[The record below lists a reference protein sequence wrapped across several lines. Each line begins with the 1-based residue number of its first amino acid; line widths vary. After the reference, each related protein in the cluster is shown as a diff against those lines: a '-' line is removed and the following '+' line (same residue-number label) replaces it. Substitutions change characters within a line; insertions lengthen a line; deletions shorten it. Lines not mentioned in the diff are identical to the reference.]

1 MAKDVKYYL
10 KRHKSLQ
17 ENRMPFDNLWMNL
30 ADYIQPQRSY
40 PFKTDT
46 VQKVNFE
53 TSRANWTRTFES
65 TAQLSVDIFASSLVG
80 FLANPAMQWFALEP
94 TDKELMKNRDVALWF
109 DVAAERMLA
118 AFNEPAAKFYSNLK
132 MCAIDLGVFG
142 TVGMWVQEGTNS
154 MLEFSA
160 RYVKELYVSEDASG
174 NVDTVYRELLMTPR
188 QMAQKFGVEALSP
201 RTREKLQEKP
211 DDLTAVIHALEPRE
225 DYDPDRQGRLD
236 MPISSVY
243 IEKEAEHIL
252 EESGFH
258 EMPLP
263 VSRWDVYPND
273 VYGTSPAVRVLPD
286 IKMVNQIEKTY
297 ILAAEKT
304 LNPPMQIPFDGFLGN
319 LDLSAGAINVR
330 RDAFQGG
337 VEPIITIGN
346 IPFTVEMLASK
357 KNLIREAFYVDQLQ
371 LMESPQ
377 MTATEVMAR
386 TDEKLR
392 LMAPMIGRVQSELL
406 GPIIERVFGIL
417 YRRSLAMGFEN
428 APFPEPP
435 EILQQTRFKVKY
447 ISPLERAQRASEA
460 NSIVSFVNSIVP
472 LSQVDP
478 SVLDNLDFDEI
489 VRELHDIQSV
499 PSLILKDP
507 REVNRERQARE
518 QQQQQMMA
526 LEQMKQGSEVAR
538 NANQAGLI

>member
-1 MAKDVKYYL
+1 MPHDVKYYL
-10 KRHKSLQ
+10 KRYKSLQ

-46 VQKVNFE
+46 IQKVNFE
-53 TSRANWTRTFES
+53 TSRANWTKTFES

-80 FLANPAMQWFALEP
+80 FLANPAVQWFELEP
-94 TDKELMKNRDVALWF
+94 TDKSLLNNH
-109 DVAAERMLA
+109 DVAAWFDIAGERMLA
-118 AFNEPAAKFYSNLK
+118 AFNEPGAKFYSNLK

-142 TVGMWVQEGTNS
+142 TVGMWVQEGTKS

-174 NVDTVYRELLMTPR
+174 NVDTVYRALLMTPR
-188 QMAQKFGVEALSP
+188 QMAQKFGVEALSDK
-201 RTREKLQEKP
+201 TREKLRERP
-211 DDLTAVIHALEPRE
+211 DDLVQVLHILEPRE
-225 DYDPDRQGRLD
+225 DINPNMEGKLN

-243 IEKEAEHIL
+243 IEQETETIL

-286 IKMVNQIEKTY
+286 VKMLNQMEKTY
-297 ILAAEKT
+297 ILATEKM
-304 LNPPMQIPFDGFLGN
+304 LNPPMDMPFDGYLGN
-319 LDLSAGAINVR
+319 IDLSPGAINTR
-330 RDAFQGG
+330 RPMTQGG
-337 VEPIITIGN
+337 LEPILSIGN
-346 IPFTVEMLASK
+346 IPFTMEMLAAK
-357 KNLIREAFYVDQLQ
+357 KNLVREAFYVDQLQ
-371 LMESPQ
+371 LAESPQ

-428 APFPEPP
+428 APFPMPP
-435 EILQQTRFKVKY
+435 EILQQTNFKVKY

-460 NSIVSFVNSIVP
+460 NSIVAFVNSVVP

-478 SVLDNLDFDEI
+478 SILDNLNFDEI

-499 PSLILKDP
+499 PSMIINDP
-507 REVNRERQARE
+507 RTVARIREERQQ
-518 QQQQQMMA
+518 QQQQQMM
-526 LEQMKQGSEVAR
+526 LEQMQQGSEIAK
-538 NANQAGLI
+538 NANQAGLM